1 MCEVAGTSVLYSY
14 SYGYINIHVQAL
26 YSYSYGYINIHVQA
40 LYSYSYDY
48 INIHVQALYSYSYGY
63 INIHVQAVSQH
74 NHQIIKVHAVQ
85 YGVLQLRAWS
95 NLAIQLKEITLNNKK
110 LHAVLKHTTVSYS
123 SICGLC

>member
-40 LYSYSYDY
+40 LYSYSY
-48 INIHVQALYSYSYGY
+48 GY
-63 INIHVQAVSQH
+63 INIHVQAVSQQ
-74 NHQIIKVHAVQ
+74 NHQIIKVHALLAVQ
-85 YGVLQLRAWS
+85 YGVFQLHAWS

>member
-1 MCEVAGTSVLYSY
+1 MHGTEATMCEVAGTSVLYSY
-14 SYGYINIHVQAL
+14 SYG
-26 YSYSYGYINIHVQA
+26 
-40 LYSYSYDY
+40 Y

-95 NLAIQLKEITLNNKK
+95 NYTQF
-110 LHAVLKHTTVSYS
+110 
-123 SICGLC
+123 